1 MGIYVKDPATDRAVR
16 KLAKLRDI
24 SITQA
29 IRSAVEAELA
39 REKEEEK
46 ENEAAID
53 RLIAK
58 VASWP
63 DTGRKADKEFY
74 DSLNDD

>member
-1 MGIYVKDPATDRAVR
+1 MTFYVKDPKTDKAVR
-16 KLAKLRDI
+16 RLAKLRG
-24 SITQA
+24 ITLTEA
-29 IRSAVEAELA
+29 IRVAVEAELA
-39 REKEEEK
+39 REKED

-58 VASWP
+58 VATWP
-63 DTGRKADKEFY
+63 NTGLKADKAFY